1 MTATIEATAGT
12 NTRLEAI
19 VNDVVAALSDIIAK
33 HDITWDEYRM
43 ATDWAVKAGGVPH
56 ELPMLGDVFLGTAID
71 NVGYAGVGTQNN
83 VEGPF
88 YSPDAPVLTT
98 PHVLPHRA
106 DLDGEKLVF
115 TGTVRTTDGTALVG
129 AVLDVW
135 QANGSGE
142 YSNFMPGVPEFNLR
156 GQLTTDA
163 DGRFE
168 FETVVPSFYGLPPDS
183 VTAMLLNAIGREAV
197 RPGHIHVKLSHPA
210 AQSLTTQIYIDG
222 DPYIDS
228 DPVGAVKDQLIVT
241 LDRRSGDGASCSFD
255 FVLVPTPGSES

>member
-1 MTATIEATAGT
+1 MTATIEATAST

-19 VNDVVAALSDIIAK
+19 VNDVVAALTDIITK
-33 HDITWDEYRM
+33 YNVTSDEYRM
-43 ATDWAVKAGGVPH
+43 ATDWAVRAGSVPH

-71 NVGYAGVGTQNN
+71 NVGSAGVGTENN

-88 YSPDAPVLTT
+88 YSPGAPMLEA
-98 PHVLPHRA
+98 PYVLPKRGER
-106 DLDGEKLVF
+106 DGEKLVF
-115 TGTVRTTDGTALVG
+115 SGSVRSTNGTPLAG

-156 GQLTTDA
+156 GQLATDA

-183 VTAMLLNAIGREAV
+183 VTAQLLTAIGRVAV
-197 RPGHIHVKLSHPA
+197 RPGHIHVKLSHPQ
-210 AQSLTTQIYIDG
+210 AQSLTTQIYIGD
-222 DPYIDS
+222 DPYIDR
-228 DPVGAVKDQLIVT
+228 DAVGAVKDQLIVE
-241 LDRRSGDGASCSFD
+241 LDRTTGDGARCSFD
-255 FVLVPTPGSES
+255 FVLPTA

>member
-1 MTATIEATAGT
+1 MTATMEPTTAT

-19 VNDVVAALSDIIAK
+19 VNDVVAALTDVISK
-33 HDITWDEYRM
+33 HNVTWDEYRM
-43 ATDWAVKAGGVPH
+43 ATDWAVKAGSVAH

-71 NVGYAGVGTQNN
+71 NVGYAGEGTENN

-88 YSPDAPVLTT
+88 YSPGAPVLEA
-98 PHVLPHRA
+98 PYVLPKRA
-106 DLDGEKLVF
+106 ELDGEKLVF
-115 TGTVRTTDGTALVG
+115 SGTVRSTNGTPLPG

-156 GQLTTDA
+156 GQLETDA

-183 VTAMLLNAIGREAV
+183 VTAQLLKAIGRDAI
-197 RPGHIHVKLSHPA
+197 RPGHIHLKISHPD
-210 AQSLTTQIYIDG
+210 AQPLTTQIYIDG

-228 DPVGAVKDQLIVT
+228 DPVGAVKDELIIT
-241 LDRRSGDGASCSFD
+241 LQRDGGDGATCSFD
-255 FVLVPTPGSES
+255 FVLPARA